1 MRVRVLLFASARQ
14 RAGRG
19 EVELSL
25 PPGARASAV
34 LESPV
39 LAALRAD
46 RSSLRVA
53 VNEEFSDW
61 DAALSDGDVLALLP
75 PMSGG

>member
-1 MRVRVLLFASARQ
+1 MRVRVLLFASARE

-25 PPGARASAV
+25 PAGARAAAV
-34 LESPV
+34 LESPA
-39 LAALRAD
+39 LASLRED
-46 RSSLRVA
+46 RPFLRVA
-53 VNEEFSDW
+53 VNESFSEW